1 MKKLILIITLYIP
14 ILGIAQKP
22 FIIEGEVPTESVP
35 VNSWIIGITDDFDD
49 AIDNYKDYVK
59 EEFDLK
65 VKKSSSICYEIT
77 EVNVPHLSI
86 KRGDLKTYLFQT
98 DSMNIL
104 AFSFL
109 LGYDIHV
116 NSEDYPEE
124 MAEFKKFVIRYM
136 EFHYKAFYDEK
147 IDAKDKELDKLKKE
161 LKQNEDK
168 VSSLKKKST
177 NLGEKEAKE
186 DDEGKKNKIVSD
198 KREVDSEID
207 QMVNLL
213 PDMRNTIQEKEKEIF
228 GLKEELNQYHQAI
241 TTL

>member
-49 AIDNYKDYVK
+49 AMDNYKDYVK
-59 EEFDLK
+59 EEFGLK
-65 VKKSSSICYEIT
+65 VKKNSSTCYEIP

-116 NSEDYPEE
+116 NSQDYPQE

-147 IDAKDKELDKLKKE
+147 IEDKNKELGKLKKE

-168 VSSLKKKST
+168 ISSLKKKST

-186 DDEGKKNKIVSD
+186 EDVAKKNKIVSE
-198 KREVDSEID
+198 KQIVDSEID
-207 QMVNLL
+207 TMVEQL
-213 PDMRNTIQEKEKEIF
+213 PDLRNNVQEMEQVIF
-228 GLKEELNQYHQAI
+228 EFKDELNKYHQAI
-241 TTL
+241 ITL